1 MARKVLDELADM
13 MKDEPYHEEISDKLL
28 QKAVQERNVKLIM
41 NDNIYSYCKKNNKHI
56 GTLTKDDLNKIGENY
71 PEAYQNLLMKQM
83 MQVLKTNRGK
93 SLKWIKENHKSILLD
108 QLD

>member
-41 NDNIYSYCKKNNKHI
+41 NDHIYSYCKKNKIHI
-56 GTLTKDDLNKIGENY
+56 GNFSKDDLEKIGEMY
-71 PEAYQNLLMKQM
+71 PEAYQNMLMKQV
-83 MQVLKTNRGK
+83 MQILRTNRWK
-93 SLKWIKENHKSILLD
+93 PIQWIKEHHKSVLLD